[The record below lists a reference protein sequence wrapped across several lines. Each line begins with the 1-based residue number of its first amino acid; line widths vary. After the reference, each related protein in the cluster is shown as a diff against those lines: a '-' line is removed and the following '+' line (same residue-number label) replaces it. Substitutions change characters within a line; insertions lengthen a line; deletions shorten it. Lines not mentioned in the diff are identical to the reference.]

1 MEISNIKINDA
12 IYYFKDKIARKLI
25 DDCNETSNTALS
37 NSSKAIETSNT
48 ALSNSS
54 RAIETSN
61 TALSNSSEAIETSNT
76 ALGNSSKALNNS
88 SRAIETSNTALGN
101 SSEALSNSS
110 RAIETSNTA
119 LSSVESKSTITIEQK
134 SVELTLN
141 GGVGFIDLGA
151 QPTNVSFIS
160 NGGNYKGV
168 SDVLCRTAILSN
180 RYLRAQSTEYPTATF
195 ILYYLKITIS

>member
-12 IYYFKDKIARKLI
+12 IYYFKDKIGRKLI
-25 DDCNETSNTALS
+25 DICNETSNTALS
-37 NSSKAIETSNT
+37 NSSK
-48 ALSNSS
+48 
-54 RAIETSN
+54 
-61 TALSNSSEAIETSNT
+61 
-76 ALGNSSKALNNS
+76 
-88 SRAIETSNTALGN
+88 AIETSNTALGN

-119 LSSVESKSTITIEQK
+119 LSKSSEAIETSNTALSAVESKSAITIEQK

-141 GGVGFIDLGA
+141 GGIGYIDLGA

-180 RYLRAQSTEYPTATF
+180 RYLRAQSTDYPTATF